1 MSCDWSAPE
10 YSPLIGAGLTV
21 VTLGTTLGAA
31 SSLGLPVFQLD
42 QYPAWAPPLNTSL
55 ATPTQ
60 DPAAACGEM

>member
-1 MSCDWSAPE
+1 M
-10 YSPLIGAGLTV
+10 

-60 DPAAACGEM
+60 DPAAACGGM